1 MTDKRLRL
9 AVGVLALAGMAVAG
23 YLMYARYSGTSITC
37 TSGGCETVQES
48 DYAVVAGIP
57 VAVLGL
63 ISYSLIFL
71 TALSAHDLSRLAG
84 AVLALVGLVFSGFLL
99 YAQLGPIDALCDWC
113 LANDVVAV
121 LIVPA
126 TLLRLR

>member
-63 ISYSLIFL
+63 ISYALIFL